1 MDSYNISD
9 KHDFRNFFILSPRE
23 STEEFQ
29 ESDFIDTFKNIFP
42 PNSPE
47 SEINQKT
54 IVKEPE
60 EMPLKE
66 PIFRI
71 EKINKAKQKSNS
83 TIKEIKNI
91 ESNSVKLASNQIFNI
106 SKEETTEISN
116 IIYIDKK
123 KNRSIN
129 KKRKRPETEENSDKN
144 KKKRKRPDNCRL
156 KIGRH
161 FFNSFLIK
169 SKINSSLQNKR
180 PHLYFEKFPQE
191 FIYKIVEK
199 KYKNYL
205 GKTLEDLLTTKEL
218 YVKCLKKSK
227 QIKKLS
233 SSHEKENKK
242 ALDNYEHNFNA
253 LKKLKSNFDN
263 NNILEKSGLNRL
275 NTYLGMTYEKLYL
288 EYSKSYR
295 YKKLEKLAESK
306 DNYDE
311 FQKLSE
317 YKAFTGFFKE

>member
-9 KHDFRNFFILSPRE
+9 KHDFHNFLILSPSE
-23 STEEFQ
+23 STEEEQ
-29 ESDFIDTFKNIFP
+29 EFDFIDIFKNIFP

-54 IVKEPE
+54 IVKEPQ

-91 ESNSVKLASNQIFNI
+91 ESNSVKLASNQIFNL
-106 SKEETTEISN
+106 SKEETEEISN
-116 IIYIDKK
+116 IICKDKK
-123 KNRSIN
+123 ENRTIN

-180 PHLYFEKFPQE
+180 PNLYFEKFPQE

-242 ALDNYEHNFNA
+242 SLEIYEHNFNA

-263 NNILEKSGLNRL
+263 NNILEKSGLN
-275 NTYLGMTYEKLYL
+275 TYLGMRYEELYL
-288 EYSKSYR
+288 EYSKFYR

-317 YKAFTGFFKE
+317 YKTFTGFFKE

>member
-9 KHDFRNFFILSPRE
+9 KHDFHNFFILSPRE

-29 ESDFIDTFKNIFP
+29 EFDFIDTFKNIFP
-42 PNSPE
+42 PNPPE

-54 IVKEPE
+54 IVKEPQ

-91 ESNSVKLASNQIFNI
+91 ESKSVKLTSNQIFNL
-106 SKEETTEISN
+106 SEEETEEISN

>member
-9 KHDFRNFFILSPRE
+9 KHDFHNFLILSPRE
-23 STEEFQ
+23 STEEEQ
-29 ESDFIDTFKNIFP
+29 EFDYIFKNIFP

-54 IVKEPE
+54 IVKEPQ

-91 ESNSVKLASNQIFNI
+91 ESNSVKLASNQIFNL
-106 SKEETTEISN
+106 SKEETEEISN
-116 IIYIDKK
+116 IIYKDKK
-123 KNRSIN
+123 KNRTIN

-242 ALDNYEHNFNA
+242 SLEKYEHNFNA

-263 NNILEKSGLNRL
+263 NNILEKSGLN
-275 NTYLGMTYEKLYL
+275 TYLGMTYEELYL

-317 YKAFTGFFKE
+317 YKTFTGFFKE

>member
-9 KHDFRNFFILSPRE
+9 KHDFHNFLILSPSE
-23 STEEFQ
+23 SPEEEQ
-29 ESDFIDTFKNIFP
+29 EFDYIFKNIFP

-54 IVKEPE
+54 IVKEPQ

-91 ESNSVKLASNQIFNI
+91 ESNSVKLTSNQIFNL
-106 SKEETTEISN
+106 SEEETEEISN

-191 FIYKIVEK
+191 FIHKIVEK

-205 GKTLEDLLTTKEL
+205 GKTLEYLLTTKEL

-242 ALDNYEHNFNA
+242 SLEKYEHNFNA

-263 NNILEKSGLNRL
+263 NNILEKSGLNK
-275 NTYLGMTYEKLYL
+275 YLGMTYEKLYL

-317 YKAFTGFFKE
+317 YKTFTGFFKE

>member
-9 KHDFRNFFILSPRE
+9 KHDFHNFFILSPRE

-29 ESDFIDTFKNIFP
+29 EFDFIDTFKNIFP
-42 PNSPE
+42 PNPPE

-54 IVKEPE
+54 IVKEPQ

-91 ESNSVKLASNQIFNI
+91 ESNSVKLASNQIFNL
-106 SKEETTEISN
+106 SKEETEEISN
-116 IIYIDKK
+116 IICKDKK
-123 KNRSIN
+123 KNRTIN

-180 PHLYFEKFPQE
+180 PHLYFENFPQE
-191 FIYKIVEK
+191 FIHKIVEK

-233 SSHEKENKK
+233 
-242 ALDNYEHNFNA
+242 
-253 LKKLKSNFDN
+253 
-263 NNILEKSGLNRL
+263 
-275 NTYLGMTYEKLYL
+275 
-288 EYSKSYR
+288 
-295 YKKLEKLAESK
+295 
-306 DNYDE
+306 
-311 FQKLSE
+311 
-317 YKAFTGFFKE
+317 